1 MLSLSSS
8 SSASASSS
16 TSSSSSSASSSRS
29 SSPSRSFE
37 IAASGS
43 KHDSADEKPLEEN
56 SLEELLERRRCIM
69 ALLNGS
75 SQKATDVAPM
85 PECPAVSGEVQRI
98 AGDESSSAVGQCH
111 WHGASTVEPLPGC
124 VNGDAA
130 AVDVYSDSEL
140 YQMLEQGLE
149 DCKNAG
155 QLVVETSGPSPK
167 RAKLEEPKALVKKK
181 HVLRWNGA
189 EYFEVL
195 PDGWIEITHK
205 SGLPVYLHRESR
217 VCSMSRPY
225 FLGPGSARNHDV
237 PLSSIPCMLQV
248 RMKKEAAQKR
258 QAAQTVDA
266 DLVKKLNIPETYVQT
281 IDDYNKRNVS
291 AEELHEY
298 AKTIFDFETIEV
310 KRFKSWADHRA
321 YHKKLKREKNELL
334 MSAVITGYEDDFS
347 DVVVEHQQQQQQQQ
361 QQQVKEKSS
370 EVAWSISS
378 KCEQQ
383 QESSRPKLPPN
394 VKLITV
400 PNYNNNRS
408 LKKQFVLN
416 PQGKTSIAVLHEYV
430 QKVLRGLVKYE
441 FSETRNA
448 TNPFAAVVK
457 LITPNTNVKQ
467 TGPSN
472 GLGAGAGGAQAANDG
487 GAAEATSEMTDWVT
501 IGVGNGNSKK
511 NAKLEAARQALKV
524 LIPGVDFNLD
534 GQPDSTGEQDEATK
548 LFDLIAINDSRV
560 PELCS
565 KAGQPMPFIILQEC
579 IKRNASLSASKIN
592 MNIER
597 VKHQLHAFTL
607 SVGTQ
612 EVRVLCM
619 NKKEGKQKASQAML
633 ERLHPHIKS
642 WGALIRLYG
651 YGAQRQMNASRKE
664 KANIVKMQAESKQ
677 QHRGGGG
684 GNAEDWSSAEKA
696 KLWQS
701 IEKGMMKVWYK
712 EQANGHLKPGHFFW
726 DYQHLPSTSTTSTAT
741 TTADAH
747 SAS

>member
-1 MLSLSSS
+1 M
-8 SSASASSS
+8 
-16 TSSSSSSASSSRS
+16 
-29 SSPSRSFE
+29 
-37 IAASGS
+37 
-43 KHDSADEKPLEEN
+43 
-56 SLEELLERRRCIM
+56 
-69 ALLNGS
+69 
-75 SQKATDVAPM
+75 
-85 PECPAVSGEVQRI
+85 
-98 AGDESSSAVGQCH
+98 
-111 WHGASTVEPLPGC
+111 
-124 VNGDAA
+124 
-130 AVDVYSDSEL
+130 
-140 YQMLEQGLE
+140 
-149 DCKNAG
+149 KN
-155 QLVVETSGPSPK
+155 
-167 RAKLEEPKALVKKK
+167 
-181 HVLRWNGA
+181 
-189 EYFEVL
+189 
-195 PDGWIEITHK
+195 
-205 SGLPVYLHRESR
+205 
-217 VCSMSRPY
+217 
-225 FLGPGSARNHDV
+225 
-237 PLSSIPCMLQV
+237 
-248 RMKKEAAQKR
+248 EAAQNR

-298 AKTIFDFETIEV
+298 AKKIFDFETIEV

-347 DVVVEHQQQQQQQQ
+347 DVVEHQQQQQHQQQ
-361 QQQVKEKSS
+361 QHQQQVKEKNS
-370 EVAWSISS
+370 EVEWAASTTG
-378 KCEQQ
+378 CGQ
-383 QESSRPKLPPN
+383 QESSSNFNLSLSSRPKLPPN

-457 LITPNTNVKQ
+457 LITPNTNTVKQ

-472 GLGAGAGGAQAANDG
+472 GLGAQGAVAGD
-487 GAAEATSEMTDWVT
+487 GAAEATAAAPSEMTDWVT

-677 QHRGGGG
+677 QQQQQHRSGATGD
-684 GNAEDWSSAEKA
+684 DWSSADKA

-701 IEKGMMKVWYK
+701 IEKGMMKVWFK

-726 DYQHLPSTSTTSTAT
+726 DYQHLPSASTSTAA
-741 TTADAH
+741 TADAR
-747 SAS
+747 SAAS